1 MIHPTA
7 IVGREVELA
16 GAVEIGPYSLII
28 GKVRIGE
35 GTVIQSQ
42 VRIEGETEIGKNNQ
56 IYPGAV
62 LGSSPQHSKYQGEKT
77 VLRIGDG
84 NIIREYVTIHRGTG
98 LGGGV
103 TSVGDGNFL
112 MAYCH
117 LGHDCRVGSRVIMAN
132 SSQISGHV
140 LIEDEAVFS
149 GLIGVH
155 QFVRIGQLAMIGG
168 GAMVVMDIPPF
179 AIANG
184 DRARLYGINRI
195 GLKRK
200 GLSGETIRAIQ
211 KAYEI
216 LFRSGLRREEAVQKV
231 EKEISPSQ
239 PGGKEVR
246 HILEFIRGSERG
258 ITRFRPSRKESNS
271 SEDSDSE

>member
-1 MIHPTA
+1 MIHPMA
-7 IVGREVELA
+7 IVGREVELL
-16 GAVEIGPYSLII
+16 GPVEIGPFSVIV

-35 GTVIQSQ
+35 GTVIHSH

-56 IYPGAV
+56 IFTGAV
-62 LGSSPQHSKYQGEKT
+62 LGTAPQHGKYQGEKT

-84 NIIREYVTIHRGTG
+84 NIIREYVTMHRGTG

-103 TSVGDGNFL
+103 TSVGDENFL

-117 LGHDCRVGSRVIMAN
+117 IGHDCRVGSRVVMAN

-140 LIEDEAVFS
+140 LIEDEVVFS
-149 GLIGVH
+149 GLVGVH

-168 GAMVVMDIPPF
+168 GAMAVMDIPPF

-200 GLSGETIRAIQ
+200 GLSVEAIRAIQ

-216 LFRSGLRREEAVQKV
+216 LFRSGLRREEAIQKA

-239 PGGKEVR
+239 EGGKEVQ
-246 HILEFIRGSERG
+246 HLLVFVRGSERG
-258 ITRFRPSRKESNS
+258 ITRFRPSRPE
-271 SEDSDSE
+271 SDSPDPE